1 MGKYSVYRKL
11 SYNRRKL
18 IHEEEQMQQ
27 IGIALGFCLFGYL
40 AGSLTFSI
48 WITRLVLGVDVRDS
62 GSGHATTTNTIRQA
76 GWLAGI
82 AVFVLDIAKGYL
94 VVWLALKYAP
104 YDWVVVVAAALA
116 VVGHCWP
123 VFSGFKGGMGLTP
136 AGGGMLAINI
146 PLSIMGIGVL
156 IALTLLI
163 KHSARAAFATAI
175 VLSPLFY
182 LAGGRGMIVYV
193 AAASGLVLAIR
204 FLSDWNR
211 QYRELWL
218 DREKAE
224 E

>member
-1 MGKYSVYRKL
+1 M
-11 SYNRRKL
+11 
-18 IHEEEQMQQ
+18 
-27 IGIALGFCLFGYL
+27 
-40 AGSLTFSI
+40 
-48 WITRLVLGVDVRDS
+48 
-62 GSGHATTTNTIRQA
+62 
-76 GWLAGI
+76 
-82 AVFVLDIAKGYL
+82 VLDIVIGGFALEVLVQGIKALLANVQKVFPFELPANFYAYL
-94 VVWLALKYAP
+94 N
-104 YDWVVVVAAALA
+104 AALA